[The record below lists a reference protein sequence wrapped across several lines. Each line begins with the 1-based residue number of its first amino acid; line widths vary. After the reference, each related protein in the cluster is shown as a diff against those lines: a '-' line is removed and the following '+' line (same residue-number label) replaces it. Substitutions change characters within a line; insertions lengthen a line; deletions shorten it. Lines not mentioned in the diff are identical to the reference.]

1 MALLSALVR
10 ARLVDVAGSEAHV
23 LDLVVDLASGDY
35 STISHVLYRR
45 DASQCLTPALDVIDV
60 RGRPARPVVHIP
72 DLSSGEPVSDDALD
86 TLVLAKR
93 DILDSLVIDTMNRH
107 VMRANDLWIEEVDG
121 RLAIQAVDASAWAV
135 VRRLGRGLFGGG
147 LPRHLVDWRYIEFL
161 RGDHESAQKGRD
173 YHRRVQGLPPAEIA
187 RLADALPYLH
197 AAELLTLLPDPIAAD
212 ALEVMTP
219 ERQLQVFE
227 ELNDD
232 QASRLL
238 TLMAPDA
245 AADLVGHLLPDAAQR
260 QLAYLP
266 DERQRRVLELLSF
279 PEDTA
284 GGIMTNDIVVA
295 PAEETVAQVRPLL
308 AQQMTT
314 PDFVY
319 YVFVVD
325 NLEARKLR
333 GILTLRDLLL
343 AKEDQ
348 RLRELMYANP
358 LTAGPLEP
366 AVTAARRLIDAH
378 FAALPVVGV
387 GGRLLGA
394 VTVDAAMAQVAPKSW
409 RDQAPRVFS

>member
-1 MALLSALVR
+1 
-10 ARLVDVAGSEAHV
+10 
-23 LDLVVDLASGDY
+23 
-35 STISHVLYRR
+35 
-45 DASQCLTPALDVIDV
+45 
-60 RGRPARPVVHIP
+60 
-72 DLSSGEPVSDDALD
+72 
-86 TLVLAKR
+86 
-93 DILDSLVIDTMNRH
+93 
-107 VMRANDLWIEEVDG
+107 
-121 RLAIQAVDASAWAV
+121 
-135 VRRLGRGLFGGG
+135 
-147 LPRHLVDWRYIEFL
+147 
-161 RGDHESAQKGRD
+161 
-173 YHRRVQGLPPAEIA
+173 
-187 RLADALPYLH
+187 
-197 AAELLTLLPDPIAAD
+197 LPDPIAAD